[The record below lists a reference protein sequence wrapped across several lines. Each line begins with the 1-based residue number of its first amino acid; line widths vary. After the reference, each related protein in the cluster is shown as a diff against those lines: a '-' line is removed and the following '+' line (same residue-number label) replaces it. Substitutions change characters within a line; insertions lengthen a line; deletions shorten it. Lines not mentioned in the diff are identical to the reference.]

1 MDATDLIKTLKYGTL
16 RTAAT
21 DLASQIED
29 YDSFY
34 DDAANKP
41 DARDLARQ
49 AQNIIAFGLIAK
61 VCFGEGGMPLND
73 PIHKAQNGTTFE
85 QIVDKHLPEI
95 KECLKIDSFYGNINI

>member
-1 MDATDLIKTLKYGTL
+1 MDATDLIKRLKYGTL

-29 YDSFY
+29 HDNFY
-34 DDAANKP
+34 DDVANKP
-41 DARDLARQ
+41 DYRDLARH
-49 AQNIIAFGLIAK
+49 AQNIIAFGLIVK
-61 VCFGEGGMPLND
+61 VYCGEGGIPLND

-95 KECLKIDSFYGNINI
+95 KENLKTDNYTR